1 MAGVLKNESLTW
13 HPVMTSLRMF
23 SPFSERT
30 KSGIFRK
37 AEFSSF
43 PSQESGWK
51 GKFSD
56 RNFEVLGILNDGM
69 LLLGVL
75 DMILKTSFGIMFWCN
90 FETPFSPSFEI
101 NPSPLQQKTPALTCH
116 GRIEKVTLLTWETL
130 IPSHLPDSGWGTKKK
145 DRTNRWW
152 LVRMVEH

>member
-75 DMILKTSFGIMFWCN
+75 DMILKTSFGIMFWYN

-101 NPSPLQQKTPALTCH
+101 NPSPPSNKKHRRWHVMDASKRSLSSRGKHWSHP
-116 GRIEKVTLLTWETL
+116 IYL
-130 IPSHLPDSGWGTKKK
+130 IQDGAPKK

-152 LVRMVEH
+152 LVRMVAH